1 MLKRVFSVILLLVMM
16 SLPQIVFAEKTDWFD
31 RNFYFGNIRTVI
43 VFDVTP
49 DRNFG
54 RVDSILLRNLQD
66 TFIQNAQKNLRCTVL
81 TETEAMRQ
89 LSRRGIN
96 VESLAYS
103 NPMQARH
110 VIMQNAYQIA
120 DAWVIANVDA
130 WNDNSYV
137 VPERTV
143 WEQRRETRT
152 YYDRHGKRHE
162 ETYYRQV
169 PVTYPPRRVDVSTI
183 QMTMQ
188 VYEARNGDMI
198 FARKDVRDREDFQA
212 QKGMF
217 GRICNSFFE
226 DFNKKIR

>member
-1 MLKRVFSVILLLVMM
+1 MM
-16 SLPQIVFAEKTDWFD
+16 SLPQIVSAEKTDWFN
-31 RNFYFGNIRTVI
+31 RNFYFRNIRSVI

-49 DRNFG
+49 NQNFG
-54 RVDSILLRNLQD
+54 RVDTILLRNLQD
-66 TFIQNAQKNLRCTVL
+66 VYIQNAQKNLRCNVI
-81 TETEAMRQ
+81 TEAQAQRM
-89 LSRRGIN
+89 LN

-103 NPMQARH
+103 NPLQARH

-120 DAWVIANVDA
+120 DAWVVANVDT
-130 WNDNSYV
+130 WDDNSYV
-137 VPERTV
+137 KPGYTV

-152 YYDRHGKRHE
+152 YYDRHGNRRE
-162 ETYYRQV
+162 ETYYIQV

-183 QMTMQ
+183 QMTLQ
-188 VYEARNGDMI
+188 VYEAQHGEMI

-226 DFNKKIR
+226 DFGKKLH